1 MLRILME
8 RSSFLLFATVDEE
21 REGILRR
28 EETEV
33 NYFAYNIKNNK
44 EREWEEKLLS
54 WDEEEAWQAPE
65 TT

>member
-1 MLRILME
+1 ME

-44 EREWEEKLLS
+44 ERE
-54 WDEEEAWQAPE
+54 
-65 TT
+65 

>member
-1 MLRILME
+1 ME
-8 RSSFLLFATVDEE
+8 RSSFPLFATVDEE

-28 EETEV
+28 VETEV

-44 EREWEEKLLS
+44 EQEGEEKLLS